1 MKHHPKYHDEWKII
15 LSLDVKLENNIL
27 LMSTHQKKKLVWL
40 TDDIKQSYQHR
51 DEPYKNVILILI
63 VQWLIL
69 VCIAASLR
77 KIKLLL
83 MQDSYLDIHAFKR
96 KGTAFSYHVCN
107 SCL

>member
-1 MKHHPKYHDEWKII
+1 MKHHPKYHNEWKMIF
-15 LSLDVKLENNIL
+15 SLDVRLENNIV
-27 LMSTHQKKKLVWL
+27 LMSTHQKKLVWL
-40 TDDIKQSYQHR
+40 TDDIKQLDQNR
-51 DEPYKNVILILI
+51 DEPYKSVILILI

-77 KIKLLL
+77 RFKVMV
-83 MQDSYLDIHAFKR
+83 MQDSCLDIHVFKR